1 MDVSFLS
8 KLMQLNPEGVAS
20 LANMAAMKGSPPQI
34 GPSNPGMLAPG
45 AFAGIMDPSIGQVPQ
60 GVQQPMMGMA
70 QAGGATPAAPGMNP
84 QNNPGMSA
92 QQAGML
98 GSMMQQPHLQ
108 FPGSA
113 SFARQNQVQMSPI
126 GVPQTQPQTAS
137 LAQLLGR

>member
-60 GVQQPMMGMA
+60 GVQPAMGMPQMGG
-70 QAGGATPAAPGMNP
+70 QAAVPQMNP
-84 QNNPGMSA
+84 QNNPGLSA
-92 QQAGML
+92 QQL
-98 GSMMQQPHLQ
+98 GAMAPMMQQPNLQ
-108 FPGSA
+108 FPGGA
-113 SFARQNQVQMSPI
+113 SFARPNQVQMSPI
-126 GVPQTQPQTAS
+126 GVPQGGPQQTAS